1 MSNTA
6 IILFMIG
13 LAAVIILIN
22 YIVRVVVSKG
32 ADAISNAMAEKKNKK
47 NENESENL
55 ADRFK

>member
-22 YIVRVVVSKG
+22 YIVREVVSKG

>member
-6 IILFMIG
+6 VILFMIG
-13 LAAVIILIN
+13 FAVVILLIN
-22 YIVRVVVSKG
+22 YIVRAVVNKG

-47 NENESENL
+47 NTDESENL